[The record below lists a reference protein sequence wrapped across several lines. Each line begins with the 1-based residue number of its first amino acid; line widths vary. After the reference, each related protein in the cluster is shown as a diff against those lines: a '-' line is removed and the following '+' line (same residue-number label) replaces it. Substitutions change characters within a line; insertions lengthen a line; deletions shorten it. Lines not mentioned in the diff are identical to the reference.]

1 MSKNNENIKHQ
12 NEGKLHD
19 QVDKKETK
27 NHAKQEFKYKE
38 LYEHELKKNKEL
50 QNVNELLINKNQ
62 QLEIQINQL
71 NQDFVKQLET
81 KTKQAQEILEQKVNE
96 LEARHET
103 KVNDAVF
110 KIFKFKMEPL
120 LDAINHF
127 TKIVNQNY
135 DDPKIQ
141 AFIEGFKMFSQNMI
155 DGLENLK
162 ITKISP
168 QINDML
174 NDDTMEVFEVVQ
186 NTNKPSMHVTE
197 VISDGFQY
205 NDKVIKFAVV
215 KVAQ

>member
-120 LDAINHF
+120 LDA
-127 TKIVNQNY
+127 
-135 DDPKIQ
+135 
-141 AFIEGFKMFSQNMI
+141 
-155 DGLENLK
+155 
-162 ITKISP
+162 
-168 QINDML
+168 
-174 NDDTMEVFEVVQ
+174 
-186 NTNKPSMHVTE
+186 
-197 VISDGFQY
+197 
-205 NDKVIKFAVV
+205 
-215 KVAQ
+215 